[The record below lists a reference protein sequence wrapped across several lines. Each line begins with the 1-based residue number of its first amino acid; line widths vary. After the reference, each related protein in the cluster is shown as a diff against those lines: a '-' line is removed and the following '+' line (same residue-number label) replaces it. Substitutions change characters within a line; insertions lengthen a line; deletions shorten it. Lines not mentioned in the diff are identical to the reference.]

1 MKRNVIFLLMFVVLG
16 FVSCK
21 DDVPE
26 PEKAAPTV
34 EWPAN
39 SEFAPVEIEK
49 DMTGKAVIVVKAE
62 AGIKDFKLAITSD
75 VLTNEALGMIGLSST
90 MDLINDENVVGVLGE
105 FNIPVGNKLKDA
117 TSVNFDV
124 SALVPMI
131 LTLNPAN
138 SGDHIFTLNIT
149 DNQGKN
155 IQKALTFHNTI
166 PSTFAVSDV
175 NLWTNSAL
183 VSVEHLAE
191 NAKVQYRL
199 EGEENWIDLEK
210 NADGKFAIKPVWN
223 EDKNEVGLTVY
234 NIDSKSGIF
243 AGRNYE
249 FRALVEDK
257 EVGTGSYKAKD
268 GDAIP
273 NGNMSG
279 WSEKLMGQYLVP
291 FPNAE
296 GDSFWD
302 SGNNAFT
309 FTSNSPLCSQGTD
322 ADAGTAAL
330 KSTKILGAVFAAGNM
345 FTGTFVQPGFTGD
358 ANFGVSYNFSA
369 RPVALKLRYKV
380 KVDICDAGGSYDP
393 LKEEY
398 EGKKIDEARIFLAIT
413 DWTSPHK
420 VTSGLTD
427 PTPTIWDPAKQS
439 STEEGNILAYAST
452 YLGENA
458 DTWTE
463 LILPISWYQKEA
475 AMPTNEYSLVISCA
489 TSARGDYL
497 TGCSTNELYVD
508 DFEWVY

>member
-21 DDVPE
+21 DDDPE
-26 PEKAAPTV
+26 PDKAAPTV
-34 EWPAN
+34 EWPEN

-223 EDKNEVGLTVY
+223 EDKNEAGLTVY
-234 NIDSKSGIF
+234 NVDSKSGIF
-243 AGRNYE
+243 AGHNYE
-249 FRALVEDK
+249 FRATLDDK
-257 EVGTGSYKAKD
+257 ELGTGSYKAND

-273 NGNMSG
+273 NGDMAVWN
-279 WSEKLMGQYLVP
+279 EKTMTFYTTTKQVP
-291 FPNAE
+291 YPNL
-296 GDSFWD
+296 DNQNFWD
-302 SGNNAFT
+302 SGNNVFAI
-309 FTSNSPLCSQGTD
+309 LCSHGEGE
-322 ADAGTAAL
+322 DAGTASL
-330 KSTKILGAVFAAGNM
+330 KATNVLGAIFAAGNM
-345 FTGTFVQPGFTGD
+345 FTGTFEQPGLTGS
-358 ANFGVSYNFSA
+358 AKFGVAYTYTA
-369 RPVALKLRYKV
+369 RPVAIKLRYKV
-380 KVDICDAGGSYDP
+380 KVGICDAAGDLDP
-393 LKEEY
+393 KKDEY
-398 EGKKIDEARIFLAIT
+398 LDKKIDQARIFAAIV
-413 DWTSPHK
+413 DWTGQHS
-420 VTSGLTD
+420 VTSGMTD
-427 PTPTIWDPAKQS
+427 EAPNVWDPAIQN
-439 STEEGNILAYAST
+439 STGEGNILAYAST